1 MTIRENETF
10 VFGSNI
16 AGRHGKGAALT
27 AALNYGA
34 IRGQGRGLQGR
45 SYAIP
50 TKDAALR
57 TLPLPAVDQYIG
69 EFIEFAKAHPEMSF
83 YVTPVG
89 CGLAGFNQEDVF
101 PLFEGMPGNCR
112 FAETWLLTVVAT
124 TDKDHNGDNIETRVP
139 VCSWDEP
146 GEHQVVLDA
155 INGVGDD
162 E

>member
-34 IRGQGRGLQGR
+34 IRGQGVGLQGR

-57 TLPLPAVDQYIG
+57 TLPLPAIDQYIG
-69 EFIEFAKAHPEMSF
+69 EFIEFAKANPTMRF

-89 CGLAGFNQEDVF
+89 CGLAGYKQSDVF
-101 PLFEGMPGNCR
+101 PLFAGMPGNCR
-112 FAETWLLTVVAT
+112 LAETWDLEVVAT
-124 TDKDHNGDNIETRVP
+124 TDKDQDGNSIEARVP
-139 VCSWDEP
+139 VNNGASEDE
-146 GEHQVVLDA
+146 
-155 INGVGDD
+155 
-162 E
+162 